1 MRQTLLLLPLLLG
14 ACSPK
19 SQPTAEN
26 SPSWLESDSAAAIE
40 SRIAADFS
48 LSFDSAASL
57 VRERHPELSDSDI
70 LAFIDKKYMEAKTID
85 GEMRIHRKSPRNL
98 ELLNP
103 DYNGGWKLRGASASD
118 ARISYVDSVIKWSEG
133 KNELGGAHEVV
144 YRFTIDVPYHEA
156 LRGDTLRVWMPLAHV
171 SERQPD
177 VRILSTYPEEYIA
190 STPEQSVHSTIYM
203 QQPVA
208 EGDTTHFEC
217 VVAYEARGQY
227 FTPDFIRANI
237 KDYDRDSEVYKKYT
251 AFEAPHIIALDSLA
265 RKIVG
270 DETNLYKSSEL
281 VYDYIINRYPWA
293 GAREYSTI
301 SCIPAYVVR
310 EGHGDCGQVGLLY
323 ISLMRSLGIPAR
335 WESGWMIHPG
345 EKNLHDWAEVYFE
358 GIGWVPV
365 DVSFGRYVNS
375 GDKAIEKFY
384 STGMDAH
391 RLASNLGVCG
401 ELYPPKKF
409 VRSETVDFQ
418 VGEVESSRGNLFY
431 PAWESHMELVSV
443 TPKKVVK

>member
-1 MRQTLLLLPLLLG
+1 MKQTLLLLPLLLG

-19 SQPTAEN
+19 SQPVAEN
-26 SPSWLESDSAAAIE
+26 SPSWLEADSAAAIE
-40 SRIAADFS
+40 SRLAADFS

-57 VRERHPELSDSDI
+57 VRQRHPELSDSDI
-70 LAFIDKKYMEAKTID
+70 LSFIDKKYMEAKTIN

-133 KNELGGAHEVV
+133 KNALGGAHEVV

-171 SERQPD
+171 SERQP
-177 VRILSTYPEEYIA
+177 VVKILSTYPEEYIA
-190 STPEQSVHSTIYM
+190 STPEQSVHSTVYM

-237 KDYDRDSEVYKKYT
+237 KDYDRDSEAYKKYT
-251 AFEAPHIIALDSLA
+251 AFEAPHIINLDTLA
-265 RKIVG
+265 RQIVG
-270 DETNLYKSSEL
+270 DETDPYKSSEL

-358 GIGWVPV
+358 GVGWVPV

-375 GDKAIEKFY
+375 GNKAIEKFY

-401 ELYPPKKF
+401 ALYPPKKF

>member
-1 MRQTLLLLPLLLG
+1 MRQILLLLPLLFG

-19 SQPTAEN
+19 SQPIAEN
-26 SPSWLESDSAAAIE
+26 SPSWLEADSAAAIE
-40 SRIAADFS
+40 SRLAADFS

-57 VRERHPELSDSDI
+57 VRQRHPELSDSDI
-70 LAFIDKKYMEAKTID
+70 LSFIDKKYMEAKTIN

-133 KNELGGAHEVV
+133 KNALGGAHEVV

-171 SERQPD
+171 SERQP
-177 VRILSTYPEEYIA
+177 VVKILSTYPEEFIA
-190 STPEQSVHSTIYM
+190 STPEQSVHSTVYM

-251 AFEAPHIIALDSLA
+251 AFEAPHIINLDTLA
-265 RKIVG
+265 RQIVG
-270 DETNLYKSSEL
+270 DETNPYKSSEL

-358 GIGWVPV
+358 GVGWVPV

-401 ELYPPKKF
+401 ALYPPKKF

-418 VGEVESSRGNLFY
+418 LGEVESTKGNLFY
-431 PAWESHMELVSV
+431 PAWDLHMELISV
-443 TPKKVVK
+443 TPKAVK

>member
-1 MRQTLLLLPLLLG
+1 MRQILLLLPLLFG

-19 SQPTAEN
+19 SQSTAEN
-26 SPSWLESDSAAAIE
+26 SPSWLEADSAAAIE
-40 SRIAADFS
+40 SRLAADFS

-57 VRERHPELSDSDI
+57 VRQRHPELSDSDI
-70 LAFIDKKYMEAKTID
+70 LSFIDKKYMEAKIIN

-133 KNELGGAHEVV
+133 KNALGGAHEVV

-156 LRGDTLRVWMPLAHV
+156 LRGDTLRVWMPLAHI
-171 SERQPD
+171 SERQPI
-177 VRILSTYPEEYIA
+177 VKILSTYPEEYIA
-190 STPEQSVHSTIYM
+190 SAPEQSVHSTVYM

-251 AFEAPHIIALDSLA
+251 AFEAPHIINLDTLA
-265 RKIVG
+265 RQIVG
-270 DETNLYKSSEL
+270 GETNPYKSSEL

-358 GIGWVPV
+358 GVGWVPV

-418 VGEVESSRGNLFY
+418 LGEVESTKGNLFY
-431 PAWESHMELVSV
+431 PAWDLHMELISV
-443 TPKKVVK
+443 TPKAVK